1 MRALTSSANLESFM
15 LRLDRA
21 APARRWSGGFDLA
34 LAAATLEA
42 HLDFISGLDL
52 SAACPVIQSQLRSD
66 IRGFHNEVRRFR
78 SGLIR
83 LWLSGTLSLS
93 SKMIQ
98 ERLECMQA
106 IYAHA
111 LGHGHALMSRAIPC
125 SVSWYDATVGR

>member
-1 MRALTSSANLESFM
+1 MRTLTTSANLESFM
-15 LRLDRA
+15 LRLDRVV
-21 APARRWSGGFDLA
+21 PPGRWSGGFDLA

-52 SAACPVIQSQLRSD
+52 TAACPAVQSQLNSA
-66 IRGFHNEVRRFR
+66 IHGFRREVRRFR
-78 SGLIR
+78 NGLMW

-93 SKMIQ
+93 SKMLQ
-98 ERLECMQA
+98 ELIECMRA

-111 LGHGHALMSRAIPC
+111 LEHGHALMVLVIPC